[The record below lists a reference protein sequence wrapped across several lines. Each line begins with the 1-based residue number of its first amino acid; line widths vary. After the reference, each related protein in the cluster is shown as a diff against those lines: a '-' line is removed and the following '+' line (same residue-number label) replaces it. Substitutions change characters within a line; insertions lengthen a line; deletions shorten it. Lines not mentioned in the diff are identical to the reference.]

1 MDVQL
6 QKWKKEYG
14 DIHTIWFGDRAI
26 VTLHD
31 IPTILETFVKDGETY
46 AGRPHQK
53 WDDIIREGNNGVVFS
68 EGPKWRE
75 NRRFA
80 LHVFRNFGLG
90 RNIMQERVLVE
101 VNSLITDIK
110 DEILNGKQEISIH
123 DTIDISVGSIINNL
137 TFGYRYGKDKKDEF
151 QHVKQFSTTLVSQ
164 FSNPMYRLMD
174 RDPEYYKKFPIC
186 NSYYK
191 YFTAEVQ
198 KIKDFFY
205 NLINEHRK
213 AINLE
218 SDEDPTDFVEAY
230 LRQQHKLKMEGGVKE
245 NENNFDDAQLYA
257 TVLDLWVAG
266 QETTSNTLAWVCA
279 YLIQYPEVQQN
290 LHKELDEVIGND
302 RIITLDDKS
311 NLNYVN
317 AVIAETQR
325 YCNLATANL
334 FHRVTKDTKI
344 HGYNIPVDTII
355 THQVSTVLMNEKYF
369 PEPEKFRPERF
380 LDENGKFFQ
389 PPELIPFGVGKRA
402 CLGEGLARLE
412 LYLFTANIA
421 NQFKLNYPTEKKDF
435 AKRLLKGSAV
445 PSPYLCKIQNRF

>member
-1 MDVQL
+1 MDVQI

-14 DIHTIWFGDRAI
+14 DIHTIWFGDQAI

-46 AGRPHQK
+46 AGRPRQK
-53 WDDIIREGNNGVVFS
+53 WDDIIREGNNGVVVS

-80 LHVFRNFGLG
+80 LHVFRNLGLG

-101 VNSLITDIK
+101 VTSFITDIK
-110 DEILNGKQEISIH
+110 DEILNGKQKISIQ

-151 QHVKQFSTTLVSQ
+151 QHVKQFATTLVSQ
-164 FSNPMYRLMD
+164 FSNPIYRLMD

-191 YFTAEVQ
+191 YFSAEVQ
-198 KIKDFFY
+198 KMKDFFY
-205 NLINEHRK
+205 NLIDEHRK

-218 SDEDPTDFVEAY
+218 SNEDPTDFVEAY

-266 QETTSNTLAWVCA
+266 QETTSNTLAWLCA

-311 NLNYVN
+311 DLNYVN

-325 YCNLATANL
+325 YCNLGPTNL
-334 FHRVTKDTKI
+334 FHR
-344 HGYNIPVDTII
+344 
-355 THQVSTVLMNEKYF
+355 
-369 PEPEKFRPERF
+369 
-380 LDENGKFFQ
+380 
-389 PPELIPFGVGKRA
+389 
-402 CLGEGLARLE
+402 
-412 LYLFTANIA
+412 
-421 NQFKLNYPTEKKDF
+421 
-435 AKRLLKGSAV
+435 
-445 PSPYLCKIQNRF
+445 